1 MLGKRFSLEEETFD
15 EQVVKRCH
23 QDDDDTVYSAF
34 GPIPIAWFDPSLFPA
49 CAKVTVYVPTALMS
63 KVVPVDFG
71 EPLVPVSPTSTTT
84 SFTDD
89 APFSLCAIPLPD
101 LPASMGPI
109 KESTFEKLVTGH
121 IVEQS
126 VVVVPAVLPPEPQ
139 PVYLLEDVQSTREV
153 SAGCSVKVRSKKS
166 KSTKKNESCC
176 VSEVLSLK
184 DVSFY
189 SADRRPFP
197 TGLLFDSL
205 PKSMKTKRR
214 NMKMLQSNCCD
225 WLGVGVLTFVKTNK
239 MRTLMSKVFTDDLE
253 SIAQYV
259 RPLGFAEGELV
270 LPSNAICYTSHNK
283 GNNQVTYILTD
294 VLSYKDVVKHYSKV
308 PPKNR
313 RRPAGKDGTKAG
325 VAVRRVK
332 RFSYGMTVLKPHTKP
347 REVQFCLLALLSMA
361 FHLLR
366 KWCRQ
371 NPAFAPLLD
380 QNYRELS
387 FEELTHCLLQKS
399 VQVLSS
405 PFSELD
411 IFLLLKR
418 SDCLF
423 KKLVKLFLAMYPDV
437 EGHGTTQ

>member
-1 MLGKRFSLEEETFD
+1 MLGKRSCLEGSFEA
-15 EQVVKRCH
+15 QLVKRSH
-23 QDDDDTVYSAF
+23 QDEDDTVYSAF
-34 GPIPIAWFDPSLFPA
+34 GPIPIAWFDPTLFPA
-49 CAKVTVYVPTALMS
+49 SAKVTVYVPTSLMTQ
-63 KVVPVDFG
+63 VVPVDLG
-71 EPLVPVSPTSTTT
+71 EPLAPVSPTSTAAT
-84 SFTDD
+84 FQDD
-89 APFSLCAIPLPD
+89 STPFSLCVIPLPEFSD
-101 LPASMGPI
+101 FSVPL
-109 KESTFEKLVTGH
+109 KESTFEKLVN
-121 IVEQS
+121 VETTIPT
-126 VVVVPAVLPPEPQ
+126 VVPKEPVEKQPGEEPELVLCKEP
-139 PVYLLEDVQSTREV
+139 LEV
-153 SAGCSVKVRSKKS
+153 SVKVNKK
-166 KSTKKNESCC
+166 KPKKTDVNACC
-176 VSEVLSLK
+176 LPDVLSLK
-184 DVSFY
+184 DVPFY

-239 MRTLMSKVFTDDLE
+239 MRNLMSKVFTDDLE